1 MVAGRPSFLM
11 TRTIQP
17 GLKEAFFISALF
29 VALLMTL
36 AEARAQTL
44 PSGFVQQ
51 TVFTGLLQPTA
62 VRFAPDG
69 RVFVAEKTGVIKV
82 FANLTAT
89 TPTVFAD
96 LSANVYSGGESGLL
110 GMTLDPN
117 FPTMPYVY
125 VFYTYNGAIGGSPT
139 ACAPAPDN
147 ACVRSGRLS
156 RLTAQGDVMSGAEKV
171 LAADWYQ
178 RYPTQSVGHL

>member
-1 MVAGRPSFLM
+1 MVEGRPQTSFL
-11 TRTIQP
+11 TSRK
-17 GLKEAFFISALF
+17 KEKSRKQALF
-29 VALLMTL
+29 IAALFAALWMTL
-36 AEARAQTL
+36 AEVRSQTL
-44 PSGFVQQ
+44 PSGFLQQ

-117 FPTMPYVY
+117 FPTMPY
-125 VFYTYNGAIGGSPT
+125 
-139 ACAPAPDN
+139 
-147 ACVRSGRLS
+147 
-156 RLTAQGDVMSGAEKV
+156 
-171 LAADWYQ
+171 
-178 RYPTQSVGHL
+178 